1 MVWQETRESCLVS
14 VGSWGGL
21 MPCCLGGHTC
31 CWKNLQHCFKGVML
45 TGLGALH
52 RGPGYDDGAQWQC
65 PGFWKHRAGRFMGPA
80 GPGLFSLFCLGLP
93 LFPGKAPLA
102 FSNYCD
108 RKMKGLHDPAALSAH
123 PLSL

>member
-1 MVWQETRESCLVS
+1 MALCPVALVATFADGKTYS
-14 VGSWGGL
+14 IVS
-21 MPCCLGGHTC
+21 
-31 CWKNLQHCFKGVML
+31 KVFML

-52 RGPGYDDGAQWQC
+52 RGLGYDDGAQWQC